1 VHAASFQHERDRV
14 LAALGLAELMCV
26 AFSRVVDMLEGI
38 EARFGLAVRVS
49 QDITDRERILR
60 EIRNAFEHIE
70 DRALGQVRDR
80 AHADALSI
88 FDQSAFLTEG
98 RLTYAGQSLSLAN
111 DLLPMMVSARNT
123 VLQAVAT
130 VVPVR
135 VNTEPIIF
143 FRQGDA
149 RQD

>member
-1 VHAASFQHERDRV
+1 
-14 LAALGLAELMCV
+14 
-26 AFSRVVDMLEGI
+26 
-38 EARFGLAVRVS
+38 
-49 QDITDRERILR
+49 
-60 EIRNAFEHIE
+60 
-70 DRALGQVRDR
+70 
-80 AHADALSI
+80 
-88 FDQSAFLTEG
+88 
-98 RLTYAGQSLSLAN
+98 LTYAGQSLSLAN
-111 DLLPMMVSARNT
+111 DFLPMMVSARNT